1 MSPHVQGER
10 QCSRAAGP
18 QPELSRLAGVGDAS
32 RMATYDELQ
41 LGECATFTKTLSE
54 TDIYLFAGIT
64 GDMNPAHVDAVSAA
78 QGVFKQRIAHGML
91 SASFI
96 STVIAMK
103 LPGPGTIYA
112 GQNLQFRGP
121 VFIGDTVTARVE
133 VSEKIEAR
141 QWVKLKTTV
150 TNQDGKLVVDGEAT
164 VIPPK

>member
-1 MSPHVQGER
+1 MPK
-10 QCSRAAGP
+10 
-18 QPELSRLAGVGDAS
+18 
-32 RMATYDELQ
+32 TYSELQ
-41 LGECATFTKTLSE
+41 IGDSATFTKTVSE

-78 QGVFKQRIAHGML
+78 NGMFKQRIAHGML

-96 STVIAMK
+96 STVLAMQ

-112 GQNLQFRGP
+112 GQNLQFRAP
-121 VFIGDTVTARVE
+121 VLIGDTVTARVE
-133 VSEKIEAR
+133 CTEKIEAR
-141 QWVKLKTTV
+141 GWAKFKTTV

>member
-1 MSPHVQGER
+1 MPKTFS
-10 QCSRAAGP
+10 
-18 QPELSRLAGVGDAS
+18 
-32 RMATYDELQ
+32 ELQ
-41 LGECATFTKTLSE
+41 IGDSATFTKTVSE

-78 QGVFKQRIAHGML
+78 DGMFKQRIAHGML

-96 STVIAMK
+96 STVLAMQ

-133 VSEKIEAR
+133 CTEKLDAR
-141 QWVKLKTTV
+141 GWAKFKTTV

-164 VIPPK
+164 VIPPKG